1 MGVYTIQKLLSF
13 ATLSLLLTVTDAEF
27 DGHTYSVPISST
39 SSAFTRWR
47 ELQSSSVVNNT
58 AAFSEDLLTG
68 PKQQN
73 QLAASSRAAL
83 RTDLTKAFGALK

>member
-1 MGVYTIQKLLSF
+1 MMPYEQAERKNSLLAGRTLGQERDGWGCIPFRNCLQLSF

-47 ELQSSSVVNNT
+47 ELQSSSVVT
-58 AAFSEDLLTG
+58 AVIWAW
-68 PKQQN
+68 
-73 QLAASSRAAL
+73 
-83 RTDLTKAFGALK
+83 